1 MCKNFGSGFQM
12 KIQRLA
18 KISQKFS
25 VYSTQKSAH
34 NSQVSV
40 HGTQKSHL
48 PILII
53 GKSDVFEKREIL
65 DMYADF

>member
-1 MCKNFGSGFQM
+1 MCKNFGSGSQM
-12 KIQRLA
+12 KNQHFA

-40 HGTQKSHL
+40 HGTQETHL
-48 PILII
+48 PILIS
-53 GKSDVFEKREIL
+53 GKSDVFERREIL